1 MVSDGI
7 NGILGT
13 GGGKAASRREE
24 RRNQELVGPDQ
35 G

>member
-13 GGGKAASRREE
+13 GGGKTASGGEE
-24 RRNQELVGPDQ
+24 RRYQELISPDQ